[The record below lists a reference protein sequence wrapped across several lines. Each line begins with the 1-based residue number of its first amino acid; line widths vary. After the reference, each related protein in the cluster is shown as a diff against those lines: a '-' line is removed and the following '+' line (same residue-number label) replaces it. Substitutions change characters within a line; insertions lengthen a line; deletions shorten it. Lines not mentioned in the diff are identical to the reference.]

1 MKKSLTLIFC
11 ILCIM
16 GAPFGAAPLQASPM
30 ASTLGLEHGLSNSY
44 VVSIA
49 RDKRGVMWVATE
61 DGLNIFDGG
70 RFIPIYKSEPD
81 SGDGLSGNELNI
93 LLDDPVDSV
102 MWIGTQRAGINA
114 FDYSKGTIRRI
125 RHNPD
130 DPSSLVTD
138 DVTRIVPSSDGK
150 LLVST
155 FWWGVDLFDP
165 DKGTF
170 DHYNHT
176 NVAGMP
182 LCNIWTVADSG
193 DGDMIYVGHKGG
205 FMELSLKKRRA
216 RNFGADSADADSL
229 PGSSVYAIEPCGG
242 GKVLVGTE
250 NGLAMFDPAAA
261 RFTRIPSGPLA
272 SAKIFDIKPMGGSV
286 YWVATEFNGVFRLDL
301 SQGMTAAAVSRPPE
315 LESAAGVPPLHNATF
330 RTMLSDPLG
339 NVWLGHWG
347 AGLVFLGAQQ
357 PLFSRLGGETA
368 DMAAVAES
376 APAVLS
382 NQTASCVA
390 VDRDGKIWVG
400 TDGGGINVL
409 DGDRRVALY
418 RNIGGTPRGNH
429 IQAALADSRD
439 NLWFGAFYGGLFF
452 YDRKHDRFLKVPLDS
467 IPDDDIRSINEFDG
481 SVFVAASGG
490 VYELD
495 GESRALRNYHPIDMA
510 RDIAVDSQGRRWV
523 GTFGSG
529 LLLYDRNMDFLRVF
543 NVESGFPSNTVNNL
557 FIDHAGSLWAA
568 TGEGLVHFEN
578 PSDTVYTTYRHADGL
593 ASSFVSAVTEDSDG
607 NIWASTNKGISI
619 VADGKISSYDHL
631 DNAPPGSFMS
641 SSVARD
647 SDGRIYF
654 GALNGL
660 CRFDPAEVLAVRRAP
675 KAIITQLEA
684 YGPGE
689 QVKDLATFGQL
700 QAGERVVLAAD
711 FNTVSIKASIADYSL
726 AQRVEYRFRLK
737 GFDDDWFSNG
747 SNQAV
752 YRNLPPGSYTFE
764 VDTRMRNQAW
774 SGDITSV
781 RITVEPPLQLT
792 WWAKLIYFLLAAGI
806 MTVLLYMYQK
816 RLKAESLYE
825 LEKKQRLQD
834 KELTDERLRF
844 YTNVTHELRTPL
856 TLIVGPLEDSLRGDG
871 LSESER
877 RRITVINR
885 NARKLLSLVNQIL
898 DFRKSETANKRLC
911 IMTGNI
917 VSTVYETALKYK
929 ELINGSK
936 IKINISADPESIVM
950 PYDKEAVGMILD
962 NLISNALKYTPKGTI
977 DIRCRMDGEPGHE
990 YVEISVCDTGYG
1002 ISAEAL
1008 PHIFD
1013 RYYQEKGSHQAS
1025 GTGIG
1030 LALVKNLVELH
1041 HGSITVDSRVN
1052 EGTTFTLRLGID
1064 ETYPEAIHP
1073 DDNCASEIPAPEQDQ
1088 DTAVVRGADRHMPV
1102 VLVVEDNDDLREY
1115 ISESFTDLFEV
1126 KSASNGQEGLEM
1138 ARALQPDIVI
1148 TDVMMPVMDGL
1159 EMTRQLK
1166 ADIQTSHI
1174 PVIVLT
1180 AKDSDLDREDGYA
1193 AGADSYLTKPFSTQ
1207 LLISRVNNILLSRER
1222 MANTAAPVMKQS
1234 SPVEPES
1241 EAASETA
1248 PREEKIPEM
1257 TALDKAFL
1265 ERLHNAVSE
1274 HISSENVDV
1283 AFLSDTMCMSRAT
1296 LYRKV
1301 KALTGL
1307 SPNEYIR
1314 KVRMQ
1319 VAEQLLAQGKFTVSE
1334 VSFKVGINST
1344 PYFRQC
1350 FKEEFGVNP
1359 SDYLRSLGY

>member
-1 MKKSLTLIFC
+1 MKNRLGFIFFIVCLLSCSRAEALPTL
-11 ILCIM
+11 
-16 GAPFGAAPLQASPM
+16 AAVAS
-30 ASTLGLEHGLSNSY
+30 LGLEQGLSNSY

-49 RDKRGVMWVATE
+49 QDKRGLIWVATE

-70 RFIPIYKSEPD
+70 RFIPIYKSETDP
-81 SGDGLSGNELNI
+81 GTGLSGNELNT

-130 DPSSLVTD
+130 DSTSLITD
-138 DVTRIVPSSDGK
+138 DVTRIVPSSTGK

-165 DKGTF
+165 AKNTF
-170 DHYNHT
+170 EHFNPT

-182 LCNIWTVADSG
+182 WCNIWTVADAG
-193 DGDMIYVGHKGG
+193 DGDNIYIGHKSG
-205 FMELSLKKRRA
+205 FIELSLKNRCA
-216 RNFGADSADADSL
+216 RNYGCVPSHPDSL
-229 PGSSVYAIEPCGG
+229 PGNVVYSIVPAKSGR
-242 GKVLVGTE
+242 VLLGTDR
-250 NGLAMFDPAAA
+250 GIASFDPETKRFA
-261 RFTRIPSGPLA
+261 RINSGPLSHA
-272 SAKIFDIKPMGGSV
+272 VVYDIKPMGGSK
-286 YWVATEFNGVFRLDL
+286 YWVATEFNGVYCLDL
-301 SQGMTAAAVSRPPE
+301 KHGFKEAAVSRPLE
-315 LESAAGVPPLHNATF
+315 LEYSHDIDQLLNATF
-330 RTMLSDPLG
+330 HTMQADSFG

-347 AGLVFLGAQQ
+347 SGLIFVGSEQ
-357 PLFSRLGGETA
+357 PLFSSLSSGESSL
-368 DMAAVAES
+368 S
-376 APAVLS
+376 ALS
-382 NQTASCVA
+382 HRTVGSVSI
-390 VDRDGKIWVG
+390 DRDGKVWVG
-400 TDGGGINVL
+400 TDGGGVNVF
-409 DGDRRVALY
+409 DGDRRVAVY
-418 RNIGGTPRGNH
+418 RNLGGSPRGNH
-429 IQAALADSRD
+429 IQASLCDSNG
-439 NLWFGAFYGGLFF
+439 NLWFGVFNGGLFF
-452 YDRKHDRFLKVPLDS
+452 YDRSRDVFSPVPLDS
-467 IPDDDIRSINEFDG
+467 VANEDVRAITQFGDEIYVAG
-481 SVFVAASGG
+481 SAGITRLNAATHRQSGFHR
-490 VYELD
+490 L
-495 GESRALRNYHPIDMA
+495 NMA
-510 RDIAVDSQGRRWV
+510 RDIVLDDSGRHWV

-529 LLLYDRNMDFLRVF
+529 LLVF
-543 NVESGFPSNTVNNL
+543 DKDMNIQKIYNVGSGFPSNTVNDL
-557 FIDHAGSLWAA
+557 FIDNSGSLWAA
-568 TGEGLVHFEN
+568 TGEGLVHFTN
-578 PSDTVYTTYRHADGL
+578 PADTTYTNYRHADGL
-593 ASSFVSAVTEDSDG
+593 ASSFVSAITQDRDG
-607 NIWASTNKGISI
+607 NIWVSTNKGISI
-619 VADGKISSYDHL
+619 VSDKGISSYDHL
-631 DNAPPGSFMS
+631 DNAPLGSFMS
-641 SSVARD
+641 SSVDTD
-647 SDGRIYF
+647 SLGRIYF

-660 CRFDPAEVLAVRRAP
+660 CRFSPAYVLAVRDAP
-675 KAIITQLEA
+675 KAIITQFEV

-689 QVKDLATFGQL
+689 KVTDYATFGQL
-700 QAGERVVLAAD
+700 EAEKRIVLKAD
-711 FNTVSIKASIADYSL
+711 QNTLSITANIADYSL

-781 RITVEPPLQLT
+781 KISVDPPLPLT

-806 MTVLLYMYQK
+806 ILVLLYLYQK
-816 RLKAESLYE
+816 RVNAESLYQF
-825 LEKKQRLQD
+825 EKKQRLQD
-834 KELTDERLRF
+834 KELADERLRF

-917 VSTVYETALKYK
+917 VSTVFETALKYK
-929 ELINGSK
+929 ELINGSR
-936 IKINISADPESIVM
+936 IKINISAKPESIIM

-962 NLISNALKYTPKGTI
+962 NLISNALKYTPKGSI
-977 DIRCRMDGEPGHE
+977 DINCSKNEEQGRE
-990 YVEISVCDTGYG
+990 YVEISVGDTGYG

-1041 HGSITVDSRVN
+1041 HGSIKVDSKLS
-1052 EGTTFTLRLGID
+1052 EGTVFTLRLWAD
-1064 ETYPEAIHP
+1064 ESYPEAIHP
-1073 DDNCASEIPAPEQDQ
+1073 DDAQVSALPVPEQTDLA
-1088 DTAVVRGADRHMPV
+1088 AVGRPADRRMPV
-1102 VLVVEDNDDLREY
+1102 VLVVEDNEDLREY
-1115 ISESFTDLFEV
+1115 IKESYTDLFEV
-1126 KSASNGQEGLEM
+1126 KCATNGQEGFEM
-1138 ARALQPDIVI
+1138 AHTLQPDIII
-1148 TDVMMPVMDGL
+1148 TDIMMPVMDGL

-1166 ADIQTSHI
+1166 ADIVTSHI
-1174 PVIVLT
+1174 PVVVLT
-1180 AKDSDLDREDGYA
+1180 AKDDDLDREDGYT

-1207 LLISRVNNILLSRER
+1207 LLISRVNNILRSRER
-1222 MANTAAPVMKQS
+1222 MANTAAPAMKLS
-1234 SPVEPES
+1234 APAAGDDDAAVTEKEDKVEVKEPG
-1241 EAASETA
+1241 
-1248 PREEKIPEM
+1248 M
-1257 TALDKAFL
+1257 TALDRDFL
-1265 ERLHNAVSE
+1265 DRLHNAVSE

-1359 SDYLRSLGY
+1359 SDYVRSLGF